1 MVANPRLMVGQ
12 TENAGRYESVEQM
25 VADLQPREPVH
36 CLYPRVLE
44 GLAATF
50 LKGFPGRVLYAVKAN
65 PDPRVLSRLMH
76 AGIRDFDTA
85 SLAEVALV
93 KSIDPDARCHF
104 MAPVRLL
111 GAAAEAFGRYG
122 VTDFVVDHPGEL
134 DKLLA
139 EVPARAVTVFVRL
152 ATPSRDA
159 TYDLSTKF
167 GADPATAE
175 ALLAAVAKAGA
186 EAALAFNVGSL
197 VLDPAA
203 YREALGLCAQVLA
216 ASGVP
221 VRRID
226 MGGGFPSAYPG
237 LATAPL
243 ADFFAAIAE
252 ARRHLSLSDEVEL
265 LGEPGRALVA
275 DGLSVVTQV
284 TLRKE
289 DSLYLN
295 DGIYGNLSEPAISKG
310 LVGFPT
316 RTLRGLGE
324 ALSGP
329 RRPFRLFGPTCDSLD
344 VLPAPYELP
353 ADIGTGDW
361 IEFGMLGAYGL
372 AMRTH
377 FNGFYPET
385 LVEIAGEPPPVSD

>member
-1 MVANPRLMVGQ
+1 MVANPRLMVGRS
-12 TENAGRYESVEQM
+12 ENAGRYESVEQM

-44 GLAATF
+44 GLATTF
-50 LKGFPGRVLYAVKAN
+50 LEGFPGRVLYAVKAN
-65 PDPRVLSRLMH
+65 PDPRVLSCLMR

-93 KSIDPDARCHF
+93 KSVDPDARCHF

-111 GAAAEAFGRYG
+111 GAAGEAFRRHG
-122 VTDFVVDHPGEL
+122 VTDFVIDHPGEL
-134 DKLLA
+134 EKLLA
-139 EVPARAVTVFVRL
+139 EVPAAAVTVFVRL

-167 GADPATAE
+167 GADPATAG
-175 ALLAAVAKAGA
+175 ALLAAVAEAGA

-203 YREALGLCAQVLA
+203 YREALALCAQVLA
-216 ASGVP
+216 ASGVT

-237 LATAPL
+237 LPSAPL
-243 ADFFAAIAE
+243 EDFFSAIAE

-275 DGLSVVTQV
+275 DGQSVVTQV

-316 RTLRGLGE
+316 RTLRGPGE
-324 ALSGP
+324 ALSGAK
-329 RRPFRLFGPTCDSLD
+329 RPFRLFGPTCDSLD
-344 VLPAPYELP
+344 VLPAPYDLP
-353 ADIGTGDW
+353 ADIDTGDW

-385 LVEIAGEPPPVSD
+385 LVEIAGEPPPRMA

>member
-1 MVANPRLMVGQ
+1 MVANPGLTVRR
-12 TENAGRYESVEQM
+12 TEEAGRYQSVGEM
-25 VADLQPREPVH
+25 VAALQPREPIH

-44 GLAATF
+44 GLATTF
-50 LKGFPGRVLYAVKAN
+50 LAGFPGRVLYAVKAN
-65 PDPRVLSRLMH
+65 PEPRVLARLMR

-111 GAAAEAFGRYG
+111 GAAGEALQQHG
-122 VTDFVVDHPGEL
+122 VRDFVVDHPGEL
-134 DKLLA
+134 EKLLS
-139 EVPARAVTVFVRL
+139 EVPAEAVTVFVRM

-167 GADPATAE
+167 GADPARTK
-175 ALLAAVAKAGA
+175 ALLAGVAEAGA
-186 EAALAFNVGSL
+186 EPALAFNVGSL
-197 VLDPAA
+197 VLEPAA
-203 YREALGLCAQVLA
+203 YREALALCAQVLA
-216 ASGVP
+216 GSGVA
-221 VRRID
+221 VRQID
-226 MGGGFPSAYPG
+226 LGGGFPSAYPG
-237 LATAPL
+237 LASAPL
-243 ADFFAAIAE
+243 KDFFAAIAD
-252 ARRHLSLSDEVEL
+252 ARRHLGLPDEVEL

-284 TLRKE
+284 TLRKD

-316 RTLRGLGE
+316 RCFRRGSA
-324 ALSGP
+324 ALSAET
-329 RRPFRLFGPTCDSLD
+329 RAFKIFGPTCDSLD
-344 VLPAPYELP
+344 ALPEPYVLP
-353 ADIGTGDW
+353 ADIETGDW

-372 AMRTH
+372 SMRTH

-385 LVEIAGEPPPVSD
+385 LVEIEGEPAWNG